1 MVPGIDATGID
12 KSDPLTKQ
20 GGAYASSE
28 APMQGDDTDE
38 SITEGENVSHVNER
52 RLIELQQQA
61 VNQSTVYLSSI
72 KHSWDRSYRA
82 YRNEHFNGS
91 KYQSEAY
98 KGRSKTFRPKTRAAV
113 RKMLAAAA
121 KALFSTGDVVSIA
134 PENDA

>member
-1 MVPGIDATGID
+1 MVPGIDATGLD

-20 GGAYASSE
+20 GATYDSPD

-38 SITEGENVSHVNER
+38 AITHGENVSQIDER
-52 RLIELQQQA
+52 RLIELQNQA
-61 VNQSTVYLSSI
+61 VQQSTVFLSSI
-72 KHSWDRSYRA
+72 KNSWDRSYRA

-113 RKMLAAAA
+113 RKML
-121 KALFSTGDVVSIA
+121 
-134 PENDA
+134 

>member
-20 GGAYASSE
+20 GAAYASSE

-38 SITEGENVSHVNER
+38 SITEGANVSHVDER

-72 KHSWDRSYRA
+72 KHCLGPLVPRLPQRA
-82 YRNEHFNGS
+82 LPRLE
-91 KYQSEAY
+91 
-98 KGRSKTFRPKTRAAV
+98 
-113 RKMLAAAA
+113 
-121 KALFSTGDVVSIA
+121 VSV
-134 PENDA
+134 